1 MRKTL
6 LLVLSIASLW
16 SYAQAPYNENIEKK
30 CSHQRQFLNKQ
41 KPSDPLGINDVT
53 HVADKYDMSFVH
65 LDLLVSS
72 SSTYVEGSALIN
84 AKVLSPTLDT
94 IYLELNQTLTLDSM
108 KLNGDLISP
117 VFEDS
122 ELFVLVEEMQE
133 GDDISLITYYHGAS
147 SSTGFFSGIS
157 SDYNS
162 SYGKTVTWTLSEP
175 FSARDWWPVRQSL
188 DDKIDSIYQDY
199 TCIDTEMVGS
209 IGLLTNVL
217 DNGDGTKT
225 YSWKS
230 HYPIS
235 YYLISF
241 AVSDFMDY
249 SIYAHPEQLNGDSI
263 LIQNFIYNDPN
274 CLNNN
279 QANIDMSSNILELLS
294 EKYGLYPFHEE
305 KYGNCLTEIGGGM
318 EHQTMTTIGGFSFG
332 LNTHEMAHQ
341 WYGDNI
347 TCATWSDI
355 WINEGFASYS
365 EYVGAQYLQSQSS
378 ANSWMNSAH
387 NYVMSESGGSVYV
400 PENEIYYNNEWRIFD
415 GRLTYKKGAAIIH
428 QIRYLVND
436 DDLFFEAMQNYTEE
450 FTDSLA
456 TGLDYKTSME
466 NSTGLDL
473 DDYFDQWYFGEGYPT
488 YSIEYSYSGAGLF
501 IAVTQTTSSLTTP
514 FFSLPLEVKLS
525 FGGGEDTTFRIPIT
539 DNITYFQTGITE
551 NIIMLQVDPNNW
563 IINKLSGISV
573 GTSELRNDMKFIVGP
588 NPTNGPLQLR
598 FENQNTEKQISITD
612 LSGRVVKTLST
623 KESVNIDVSG
633 LSKGYYVIKATDGEY
648 SVTRKILKR

>member
-6 LLVLSIASLW
+6 LIVLSIMSLW
-16 SYAQAPYNENIEKK
+16 SFAQAPYNENIEKK
-30 CSHQRQFLNKQ
+30 CSHQMQFLNKQ
-41 KPSDPLGINDVT
+41 NPSGTMGVNDITFVE
-53 HVADKYDMSFVH
+53 DKYDMNFVH

-72 SSTYVEGSALIN
+72 SNTYVEGSAKIN
-84 AKVLSPTLDT
+84 AKVLSSTLDT

-108 KLNGDLISP
+108 RLNGELIMP
-117 VFEDS
+117 VFVDS
-122 ELFVLVEEMQE
+122 ELFIIVDEMQY

-162 SYGKTVTWTLSEP
+162 AYGKTVTWTLSEP

-199 TCIDTEMVGS
+199 TCIDSEMVGS
-209 IGLLTNVL
+209 NGLLTNVF

-230 HYPIS
+230 NYPIS

-249 SIYAHPEQLNGDSI
+249 SIYAHPEQLDGDSI

-274 CLNNN
+274 CLNNH
-279 QANIDMSSNILELLS
+279 QSNIDMSSDILELLS

-318 EHQTMTTIGGFSFG
+318 EHQTMTTIGSFSFG

-341 WYGDNI
+341 WYGDNL

-365 EYVGAQYLQSQSS
+365 EYIGAEFLISQSS

-387 NYVMSESGGSVYV
+387 NYIMSAAGGSVYV

-436 DDLFFEAMQNYTEE
+436 DELFFEAMQNYTEE
-450 FTDSLA
+450 YTDSIA
-456 TGLDYKTSME
+456 TGLDYKISME

-473 DDYFDQWYFGEGYPT
+473 EDYFDQWYFGEGYPT
-488 YSIEYSYSGAGLF
+488 YSIEYYYNAGGMF
-501 IAVTQTTSSLTTP
+501 ITVTQSTSSSTP
-514 FFSLPLEVKLS
+514 FFNLPIEVKLN
-525 FGGGEDTTFRIPIT
+525 FGAGVDTTFQIPIS
-539 DNITYFQTGITE
+539 DNITYFQTGITDDILFME
-551 NIIMLQVDPNNW
+551 IDPNNW
-563 IINKLSGISV
+563 IINRTAGVSV
-573 GTSELRNDMKFIVGP
+573 GTSELRNDMEFIVGP
-588 NPTNGPLQLR
+588 NPTNGYLQLY
-598 FENQNTEKQISITD
+598 FGNSHSQKQVSIMD
-612 LSGRVVKTLST
+612 LSGRVLKTYQMMGT
-623 KESVNIDVSG
+623 FNIDVSN
-633 LSKGYYVIKATDGEY
+633 LSNGYYFIKATDGQS
-648 SVTRKILKR
+648 SVTRKILKH